1 MKAPPLG
8 KPPKRN
14 ERPNEIPKIHKMS
27 ETGRLKLEYERQMRT
42 NEIVVTSA
50 EPPRAKIEKSGYV
63 KPRQR
68 RRIPRLS
75 PPCRRFNGM
84 TRFESPL
91 IKERIAGAMLANKTL

>member
-1 MKAPPLG
+1 MSEAGWSKRKLVSKPFAYLLHKIVRRMKAPPLG

-27 ETGRLKLEYERQMRT
+27 ETGRLKLEYERQMST

-75 PPCRRFNGM
+75 PP
-84 TRFESPL
+84 
-91 IKERIAGAMLANKTL
+91 